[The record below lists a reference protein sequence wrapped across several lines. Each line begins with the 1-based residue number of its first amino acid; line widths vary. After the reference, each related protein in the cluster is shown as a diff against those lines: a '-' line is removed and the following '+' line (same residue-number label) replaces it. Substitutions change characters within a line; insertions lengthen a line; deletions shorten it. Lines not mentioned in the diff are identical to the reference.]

1 MSKKFKDIKP
11 PTLEEQIEFNLPE
24 VMNSKAFEKS
34 FVKIRSEGKRAKKL
48 KRALTR
54 KKPKINYAKES
65 GRDRLGRKRGQ
76 IAPVFYW

>member
-24 VMNSKAFEKS
+24 VMNPKAFEKS

-54 KKPKINYAKES
+54 KKPKVNYAKSLDEIDWEENG
-65 GRDRLGRKRGQ
+65 GR
-76 IAPVFYW
+76 